1 MLKVIRITALTLSG
15 LVVLLVSLPWL
26 YVAGFLVSKTIIDKT
41 AWRIEDYMSTLP
53 EGCDEFIAERKRL
66 REQKLARIPAKSD

>member
-26 YVAGFLVSKTIIDKT
+26 YVAGFLVSKTIIDQT
-41 AWRIEDYMSTLP
+41 AWRIEDYMCTLP